1 MREPHQCTILAIDP
15 GRTSGWALFV
25 RGVCVASGVAKTHEE
40 RESFADLAIVTATAR
55 GVPLVVVGEIWT
67 PGGKFGGARTMAG
80 VGASWGQW
88 LAAFEA
94 AGIPKARVMRV
105 KVQTWRAAVLGGA
118 FGRTT
123 EQWHAM
129 AMRRAEHAIGRTP
142 VDANEAEAV
151 CIGIWATYAPEVAR
165 KIPKGRKKA

>member
-1 MREPHQCTILAIDP
+1 MREPHQCAILAIDP
-15 GRTSGWALFV
+15 GRTSGWALFA
-25 RGVCVASGVAKTHEE
+25 RGEHVYSGTATTHLD
-40 RESFADLAIVTATAR
+40 RVDLAQLAVEAAR
-55 GVPLVVVGEIWT
+55 NNGAPLVVVGEIWT

-118 FGRTT
+118 FGRKT

-129 AMRRAEHAIGRTP
+129 ATRRATVAIGRAPT
-142 VDANEAEAV
+142 DANEAEAV
-151 CIGIWATYAPEVAR
+151 CIGIWATYAPEVA
-165 KIPKGRKKA
+165 KKVPKGRKKS